1 MEIDIELGG
10 FAENPED
17 VDGNFEA
24 FNYCLASEYVNA
36 LFNEDFDIVG
46 SIDSFL
52 FNNIC
57 YWYNYKKSIGNEKEV
72 KELEEASF
80 ITVNNRTIIDAIYDK
95 KYISLANVY
104 LDNKIYSPKLLLTML
119 LGEDENIVPITYIS
133 VDSREDIDNILKKLY
148 DFIEEEYLKQENKK
162 DFLNK
167 IKNNIGRIR
176 LRPKPTPM
184 SGYTWVKELSK
195 I

>member
-10 FAENPED
+10 FAEDPDD

-36 LFNEDFDIVG
+36 FFNEDFETAG
-46 SIDSFL
+46 SIDWSL

-72 KELEEASF
+72 KELENASF
-80 ITVNNRTIIDAIYDK
+80 ITVNNRSIIDAIYDK

-104 LDNKIYSPKLLLTML
+104 LDNKIYSPKLLLTLL

-133 VDSREDIDNILKKLY
+133 VDSREDIDNILRKLY

-162 DFLNK
+162 DFLNR

-176 LRPKPTPM
+176 LRPKPTPV
-184 SGYTWVKELSK
+184 SGYAWVKELSK